1 MAHKHELQDLLFTME
16 DSLSSLNVIAA
27 DITRVITKL
36 EQAGCKLQNITVRL
50 LSTCIATMY
59 IICYDLYS

>member
-16 DSLSSLNVIAA
+16 DNLSSLNVIAA
-27 DITRVITKL
+27 DITHVITKL
-36 EQAGCKLQNITVRL
+36 EQAGCKLQSITVRL
-50 LSTCIATMY
+50 LSTYISTMY